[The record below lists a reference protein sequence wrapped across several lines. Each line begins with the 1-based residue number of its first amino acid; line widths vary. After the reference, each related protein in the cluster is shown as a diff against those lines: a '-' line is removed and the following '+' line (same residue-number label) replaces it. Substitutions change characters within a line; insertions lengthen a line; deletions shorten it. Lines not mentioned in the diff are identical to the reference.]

1 MYAWDMQDAAAG
13 TSSKDRLLAGALT
26 CIAQQGYAATS
37 SRDIAKAAGA
47 NVASINYHFGSKDTL
62 VNAALSQCFGMWNQ
76 RVEQAFE
83 AAAGLAPR
91 DQLGAILHAAI
102 DSFADLRSSVH
113 ACVESYAPALRS
125 QELRERLAEGYAG
138 VRESAI
144 RLATQHMGDVGMA
157 APQNLAAIASVLM
170 AVCDGLMLQW
180 IADPQAT
187 PNAAETL
194 DALSALGT
202 LASMGSNESAG
213 IQKNL

>member
-1 MYAWDMQDAAAG
+1 MDVQDLSG
-13 TSSKDRLLAGALT
+13 DTGSKNKLIQGALN
-26 CIAQQGYAATS
+26 CIAYKGYAATS
-37 SRDIAKAAGA
+37 SRDIARAAGA
-47 NVASINYHFGSKDTL
+47 NVASINYHFGSKEAL
-62 VNAALSQCFGMWNQ
+62 VNEALGQCFGMWNQ
-76 RVEQAFE
+76 RVEGAFE
-83 AAAGLAPR
+83 AAAGLGPR
-91 DQLGAILHAAI
+91 DQLAAILHAAI

-113 ACVESYAPALRS
+113 ACIESYAPALRS
-125 QELRERLAEGYAG
+125 GELRERLAAGYAG

-157 APQNLAAIASVLM
+157 APQNLGAIASVLM

-202 LASMGSNESAG
+202 LASMGANQSE
-213 IQKNL
+213 

>member
-1 MYAWDMQDAAAG
+1 MQGAAAD
-13 TSSKDRLLAGALT
+13 TSSKDRLLQGALT

-37 SRDIAKAAGA
+37 SRDIARAAGA
-47 NVASINYHFGSKDTL
+47 NVASINYHFGSKDAL

-76 RVEQAFE
+76 RVERAFE

-91 DQLGAILHAAI
+91 DQLGAILRAAI

-125 QELRERLAEGYAG
+125 QELRERLAAGYAG

-144 RLATQHMGDVGMA
+144 RLATQHMGDAGMA

-187 PNAAETL
+187 PNGAETL

-202 LASMGSNESAG
+202 LASMEANQSAG
-213 IQKNL
+213 

>member
-1 MYAWDMQDAAAG
+1 MQGAAAD
-13 TSSKDRLLAGALT
+13 TSSKDRLLQGALT

-37 SRDIAKAAGA
+37 SRDIARAAGA

-125 QELRERLAEGYAG
+125 QELRERLAAGYAG
-138 VRESAI
+138 VRESAV

-202 LASMGSNESAG
+202 LASMGANRSE
-213 IQKNL
+213 

>member
-1 MYAWDMQDAAAG
+1 MQGAAAD
-13 TSSKDRLLAGALT
+13 TSSKDRLLQGALT

-37 SRDIAKAAGA
+37 SRDIARAAGA
-47 NVASINYHFGSKDTL
+47 NVASINYHFGSKDAL

-76 RVEQAFE
+76 RVERAFE

-91 DQLGAILHAAI
+91 DQLGAILRAAI

-125 QELRERLAEGYAG
+125 QELQGRLAAGYAG
-138 VRESAI
+138 VRESAV

-194 DALSALGT
+194 DALRALGT
-202 LASMGSNESAG
+202 LASIGANHSAG
-213 IQKNL
+213 

>member
-1 MYAWDMQDAAAG
+1 MQDAAAD
-13 TSSKDRLLAGALT
+13 TSSKDRLLQGALT

-37 SRDIAKAAGA
+37 SRDIARAAGA

-125 QELRERLAEGYAG
+125 QELRERLAAGYAG

-144 RLATQHMGDVGMA
+144 RLATQHMGDAGMA

-202 LASMGSNESAG
+202 LASMGANRSE
-213 IQKNL
+213 

>member
-1 MYAWDMQDAAAG
+1 MQGAAAD
-13 TSSKDRLLAGALT
+13 TSSKDRLLQGALT

-37 SRDIAKAAGA
+37 SRDIARAAGA
-47 NVASINYHFGSKDTL
+47 NVASINYHFGSKDAL

-125 QELRERLAEGYAG
+125 QELRERLAAGYAG

-144 RLATQHMGDVGMA
+144 RLATQHMGDAGMA

-187 PNAAETL
+187 PNGAETL

-202 LASMGSNESAG
+202 LASMEANQSAG
-213 IQKNL
+213 

>member
-1 MYAWDMQDAAAG
+1 MCEHGVDG
-13 TSSKDRLLAGALT
+13 L
-26 CIAQQGYAATS
+26 
-37 SRDIAKAAGA
+37 
-47 NVASINYHFGSKDTL
+47 V

-91 DQLGAILHAAI
+91 DQLGAILRAAI

-125 QELRERLAEGYAG
+125 QELRERLAAGYAG
-138 VRESAI
+138 VRESAV
-144 RLATQHMGDVGMA
+144 RLGTQHMADVGMA
-157 APQNLAAIASVLM
+157 APQNLAPIASVLM

-187 PNAAETL
+187 PHAAETL
-194 DALSALGT
+194 DALSVLGM
-202 LASMGSNESAG
+202 LASMGAD
-213 IQKNL
+213 QAAR

>member
-1 MYAWDMQDAAAG
+1 MQDGAAG
-13 TSSKDRLLAGALT
+13 TSSKDRLLRGALT

-47 NVASINYHFGSKDTL
+47 NVASINYHFGSKDAL

-125 QELRERLAEGYAG
+125 QELRERLAAGYAG

-187 PNAAETL
+187 PNGAETL

-202 LASMGSNESAG
+202 LASMGANRSE
-213 IQKNL
+213 

>member
-1 MYAWDMQDAAAG
+1 MQDAAAD
-13 TSSKDRLLAGALT
+13 TSSKDRLLRGALT

-47 NVASINYHFGSKDTL
+47 NVASINYHFGSKKAL

-102 DSFADLRSSVH
+102 DSFTDLRSSVH

-125 QELRERLAEGYAG
+125 QELRERLAAGYAA
-138 VRESAI
+138 VRESAV
-144 RLATQHMGDVGMA
+144 RLASQHMDDVGLA

-187 PNAAETL
+187 PNAAEAL

-202 LASMGSNESAG
+202 LASMGANQSAG
-213 IQKNL
+213 

>member
-1 MYAWDMQDAAAG
+1 MQDAAAN
-13 TSSKDRLLAGALT
+13 TPSKDRLLRGALT
-26 CIAQQGYAATS
+26 CIAEQGYAATS

-125 QELRERLAEGYAG
+125 QELRERLAAGYAG
-138 VRESAI
+138 VRESAV

-202 LASMGSNESAG
+202 LASMGANQSAG
-213 IQKNL
+213 

>member
-1 MYAWDMQDAAAG
+1 MQGAAG
-13 TSSKDRLLAGALT
+13 DTSSKDRILRGALT
-26 CIAQQGYAATS
+26 CIAEQGYAATS

-47 NVASINYHFGSKDTL
+47 NVASINYHFGSKEAL
-62 VNAALSQCFGMWNQ
+62 VNAALSQCFGTWNQ

-91 DQLGAILHAAI
+91 DQLAAILHAAI

-125 QELRERLAEGYAG
+125 QELRERLAAGYAG
-138 VRESAI
+138 VRESAV
-144 RLATQHMGDVGMA
+144 RLATQHLDDVGVT

-180 IADPQAT
+180 IADPQAA

-194 DALSALGT
+194 VALGALGT
-202 LASMGSNESAG
+202 LASMGAD
-213 IQKNL
+213 QTTD